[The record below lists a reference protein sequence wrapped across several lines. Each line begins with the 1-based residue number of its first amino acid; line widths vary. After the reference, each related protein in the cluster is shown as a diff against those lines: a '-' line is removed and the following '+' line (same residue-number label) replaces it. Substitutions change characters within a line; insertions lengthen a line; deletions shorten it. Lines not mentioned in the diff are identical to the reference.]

1 MLLVLVLLV
10 LVLLVLRVLLVYV
23 VGCCQTGDQVDTEAL
38 AGGVRGHLEG
48 THRTSTGPPAV
59 SSPAAVLSVVLS

>member
-1 MLLVLVLLV
+1 ML
-10 LVLLVLRVLLVYV
+10 VLLVYV